1 MKKILCVALFLVM
14 VGSVGLYS
22 ETGYR
27 IKGLIIN
34 SSDTFIEVKKGRKEV
49 VLHWTEN
56 SKILKDGQAAERGT
70 VNICQKVEATYVK
83 KDGKKE
89 LVSLDILSEGYCTK

>member
-14 VGSVGLYS
+14 AGSAGLYS

-34 SSDTFIEVKKGRKEV
+34 SSDAFIEVKKGRKEV
-49 VLHWTEN
+49 ILHWTEN
-56 SKILKDGQAAERGT
+56 SRILKEGQQSERGA
-70 VNICQKVEATYVK
+70 VNICQKVEAVYVK